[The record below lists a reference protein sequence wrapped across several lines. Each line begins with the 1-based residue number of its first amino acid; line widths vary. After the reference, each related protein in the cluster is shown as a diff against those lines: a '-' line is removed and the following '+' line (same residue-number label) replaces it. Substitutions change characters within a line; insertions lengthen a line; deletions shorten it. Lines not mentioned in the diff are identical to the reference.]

1 MTLVFVH
8 HTHRYEVEN
17 IAKLFYATMLFEH
30 VDDPETMPEEDYL
43 ATILERGEEE
53 TVLWCRVQDG
63 EDFAQAMYTVSN
75 ADDSYDKHCEF
86 YLCRAVYDALQQIHP
101 TKLPWGVMT
110 GIRPVKQY
118 AYLLEKGASEEEAR
132 RIFLEENLV
141 SPEKFELCQQIDRIQ
156 RPIIASSKPES
167 YSLYLSIPFCPS
179 RCSYCS
185 FVSSSIAAPKAKAL
199 VGDYLEK
206 LCEELFCI
214 AKEAKDAHLKLE
226 TIYIGGGTPT
236 TLTAPQLQKLLDTV
250 AQAFPAD
257 QVREYTVE
265 AGRADTITRKK
276 LEVIRQSAANR
287 ISINPQS
294 FDDGVLARIGRKH
307 SAQDVVDC
315 YEMATQM
322 GFDGI
327 NMDFIAGLPGDTY
340 ETFCRTIDR
349 AVELAP
355 SNITVHT
362 LTIKRSSDLFWKPEE
377 LEGQKQ
383 TSAMVDYANRTLTKA
398 GYLPYYLY
406 RQKNTVQNLENVG
419 YCKPGYEGLYNIFIM
434 EEIHTILA
442 AGGGAVSKLI
452 REKSQKV
459 QRIFNYKYPYEYVRG
474 FDEILRRKEQIG
486 AFYRSFLEK

>member
-1 MTLVFVH
+1 MTLVFINHPH
-8 HTHRYEVEN
+8 HYEVEN
-17 IAKLFYATMLFEH
+17 IAKLFFATKLFSH
-30 VDDPETMPEEDYL
+30 VKDPDVLPDGDRIVTTVTVL
-43 ATILERGEEE
+43 EEE
-53 TVLWCRVQDG
+53 TDLHCAVYEAGSFSEARYQIGNSD
-63 EDFAQAMYTVSN
+63 EQYE
-75 ADDSYDKHCEF
+75 KHSEF
-86 YLCRAVYDALQQIHP
+86 YLCRAVYDALQKLHP
-101 TKLPWGVMT
+101 TVLPWGLMT

-118 AYLLEKGASEEEAR
+118 AFLLEKGKTEEEAD

-141 SPEKFELCQQIDRIQ
+141 SKEKLSLCKQIDRIQ

-185 FVSSSIAAPKAKAL
+185 FVSSSIASPKAKAL
-199 VGDYLEK
+199 VSDYLDR
-206 LCEELFCI
+206 LCEELAVI
-214 AKEAKDAHLKLE
+214 AKEAKKSKLRLE
-226 TIYIGGGTPT
+226 TVYIGGGTPT
-236 TLTAPQLQKLLDTV
+236 TLSAKQLKRLMDV
-250 AQAFPAD
+250 VEAAFPMD
-257 QVREYTVE
+257 TVREYTVE
-265 AGRADTITRKK
+265 AGRADTITAEK
-276 LEVIRQSAANR
+276 LQVIKESRANR

-294 FDDGVLARIGRKH
+294 FDDTVLKRIGRKH

-315 YEMATQM
+315 YQMACEM

-340 ETFCRTIDR
+340 ESFCKTIDQ
-349 AVELAP
+349 AIVLSP

-377 LEGQKQ
+377 REEQEQ
-383 TSAMVDYANRTLTKA
+383 TYRMINYAYEALTKA

-459 QRIFNYKYPYEYVRG
+459 LRIFNYKYPFEYIKG
-474 FDEILRRKEQIG
+474 FDEILNRKKQIG
-486 AFYRSFLEK
+486 EFYRQFSEI